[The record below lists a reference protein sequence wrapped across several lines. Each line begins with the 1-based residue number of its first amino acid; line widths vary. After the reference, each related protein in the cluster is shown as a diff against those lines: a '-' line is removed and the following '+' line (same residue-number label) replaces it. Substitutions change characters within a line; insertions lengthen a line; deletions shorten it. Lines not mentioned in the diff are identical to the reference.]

1 MMLQIGRILVRDIG
15 TILVKE
21 FSCFLSL
28 SEQSETKLKSFGLM
42 SLAEEIS
49 RQSSINCVMW
59 LPVKTLVQIYNE
71 KEEAGQNKCK
81 MYSLRRKKKTV
92 PGNVMLEPS

>member
-1 MMLQIGRILVRDIG
+1 
-15 TILVKE
+15 
-21 FSCFLSL
+21 
-28 SEQSETKLKSFGLM
+28 
-42 SLAEEIS
+42 
-49 RQSSINCVMW
+49 MW